1 MSDFNG
7 WGQNGHNL
15 AHTRTILGA
24 PTNMQTTTGRDN
36 FVKVLTS
43 VAMVGGGAYAL
54 MTIPGAKTPKAVALG
69 ALGGGLLFASL
80 INFYDVV
87 A

>member
-1 MSDFNG
+1 MVRING

-15 AHTRTILGA
+15 APSRPTLGA
-24 PTNMQTTTGRDN
+24 PLNLQTPTGREN
-36 FVKVLTS
+36 FTKIMTS
-43 VAMVGGGAYAL
+43 VAMVGGAAYAL
-54 MTIPGAKTPKAVALG
+54 MTIPGSKASKQVALG

-80 INFYDVV
+80 ISFYDVI